1 MSHLDSEKWQ
11 RYAGKL
17 PQDRLG
23 VYQRAG
29 RRSDYSYVGE
39 VRAETGLSESDARDL
54 LRWLARQDDVP
65 NGPSSALTETYL
77 RVRAELDDDFES
89 FLGAAWRGD
98 LGRWMAGRGFG
109 DDHAHKLAAR
119 CFLEAM
125 GARGVPSRCKRSRWQ
140 PVWEEWDA
148 ELAPEPTMG
157 RVEVEE
163 PDPPKS
169 TSAAD
174 VVELVQARVE
184 ASRRKKA
191 SRSVHEREVV
201 LPAEPVGFL
210 VMGDPHLDNPGC
222 DWESLKRHVDLAKST
237 PGVMA
242 ATVGDVHDNW
252 IGRLGRLYH
261 KATVT
266 AQQGWDLSEWLFD
279 ELDWFAVVGGNHDA
293 WAHGPG
299 IDPMRWLTDKCGVRL
314 YAPDELRITVR
325 WRDSTAEP
333 FVWLLR
339 HDVRGRSWFHAT
351 HGPHKEAMLDGRVHL
366 VTVGHTHEWA
376 YLTTEHRHGRVT
388 HAARVR
394 GYKRD
399 DCYAREKG
407 FTEQEHG
414 EACLV
419 VVDPTRPEPGRVRV
433 WWDIEAG
440 CDWIRARRARVT
452 AA

>member
-1 MSHLDSEKWQ
+1 MSRHNTERWQ
-11 RYAGKL
+11 RCADKVSGE
-17 PQDRLG
+17 RL
-23 VYQRAG
+23 YYWQRAASN
-29 RRSDYSYVGE
+29 REWASTAPKVS
-39 VRAETGLSESDARDL
+39 AELGLSPDDARDF
-54 LRWLARQDDVP
+54 LRWLAEQPDVAAPPDQDPGQLLSAYLAVRQVADVDSFA
-65 NGPSSALTETYL
+65 GQAMRRET
-77 RVRAELDDDFES
+77 RPVEGLDDAT
-89 FLGAAWRGD
+89 LR
-98 LGRWMAGRGFG
+98 
-109 DDHAHKLAAR
+109 LAAQCVR
-119 CFLEAM
+119 DAM
-125 GARGVPSRCKRSRWQ
+125 RDRGVTSKRRSDWQ
-140 PVWEEWDA
+140 AVFEAWDSSLTG
-148 ELAPEPTMG
+148 ETIRT
-157 RVEVEE
+157 RVHVDE
-163 PDPPKS
+163 PDPPAEGS
-169 TSAAD
+169 AD
-174 VVELVQARVE
+174 VLELVEARVK
-184 ASRRKKA
+184 ASRRKKE

-201 LPAEPVGFL
+201 LPCEPVAFL

-222 DWESLKRHVDLAKST
+222 DWDSLKRHVDLAKAT

-266 AQQGWDLSEWLFD
+266 AAQGWDLSEWLFR

-299 IDPMRWLTDKCGVRL
+299 IDPMKWLTRDCGVRL
-314 YAPDELRITVR
+314 YAPDELRITIR

-351 HGPHKEAMLDGRVHL
+351 HGPHKEAMLDGTVHL

-376 YLTTEHRHGRVT
+376 QLRTEQRHGRVT
-388 HAARVR
+388 NAARVR

-407 FTEQEHG
+407 FHEQKHG
-414 EACLV
+414 ESCLV
-419 VVDPTRPEPGRVRV
+419 VVDPTRPEPGRVKLF
-433 WWDIEAG
+433 WDIEEG
-440 CDWIRARRARVT
+440 CEWLTWRRSRL